1 MACEEIPAVFPG
13 CEVVTIP
20 VADGGEGTVDCFLEA
35 CGGRRVT
42 LRVTGPLGE
51 QREAAYG
58 VLPDGTAVVEMAAAA
73 GLPLV
78 PEEQK
83 DPRKTTTYG
92 VGQQIRHA
100 VENGARH
107 VVLGLGGSA
116 TNDGGCGAAMAL
128 GVRFLDSA
136 GREFMPVGGTLD
148 QIADV
153 DISAAQQLLSGVE
166 LTVMCDIDNPLYG
179 PQGAAAIFGPQKGAD
194 EAMVAFLD
202 GQLRAL
208 DRLMQDK
215 LGKDVAHVSGAGA
228 AGGFGAGCMA
238 FLGGTLKSG
247 IDAVQ
252 ETVGFARK
260 LEGADVVITGEG
272 RIDGQSL
279 RGKVVC
285 GVAKTA
291 KAHGVPVLVIVGD
304 ITPEA
309 DAAYQ
314 LGISAMFSTNRR
326 PMAFAE
332 VKDYSRENY
341 RRTLRDVLGCIR
353 MAEGFAR

>member
-1 MACEEIPAVFPG
+1 
-13 CEVVTIP
+13 
-20 VADGGEGTVDCFLEA
+20 
-35 CGGRRVT
+35 
-42 LRVTGPLGE
+42 
-51 QREAAYG
+51 
-58 VLPDGTAVVEMAAAA
+58 
-73 GLPLV
+73 
-78 PEEQK
+78 
-83 DPRKTTTYG
+83 
-92 VGQQIRHA
+92 
-100 VENGARH
+100 
-107 VVLGLGGSA
+107 
-116 TNDGGCGAAMAL
+116 
-128 GVRFLDSA
+128 
-136 GREFMPVGGTLD
+136 
-148 QIADV
+148 
-153 DISAAQQLLSGVE
+153 
-166 LTVMCDIDNPLYG
+166 
-179 PQGAAAIFGPQKGAD
+179 
-194 EAMVAFLD
+194 MVAFLD